1 MNILIIDRNII
12 YRESLRTAL
21 DQIPDF
27 KVVSDMD
34 NTGSLEN
41 INNTQVHLIL
51 IDYSLGKNK
60 CNETMMKAVSLWPD
74 VRFLLLSTYKEE
86 CNLNNIKTIDIILKN
101 STKKEFENKI
111 RQLQQASLTR

>member
-1 MNILIIDRNII
+1 MNIVIIDQNIV

-27 KVVSDMD
+27 KVVFDMD

-41 INNTQVHLIL
+41 LYNIQVHLIL
-51 IDYSLGKNK
+51 MDYSFGKIEL
-60 CNETMMKAVSLWPD
+60 NEMMAKAVSLWPD
-74 VRFLLLSTYKEE
+74 VKFLLLSTYKEE
-86 CNLNNIKTIDIILKN
+86 CNLNSFKAIDAILKN

-111 RQLQQASLTR
+111 RQQQPVA